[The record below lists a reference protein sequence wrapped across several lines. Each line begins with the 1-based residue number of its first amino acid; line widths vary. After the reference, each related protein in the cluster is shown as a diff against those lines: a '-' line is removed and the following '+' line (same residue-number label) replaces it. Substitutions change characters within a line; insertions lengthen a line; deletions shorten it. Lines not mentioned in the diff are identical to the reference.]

1 MKHLILPLL
10 LATSLGAS
18 AADAVDAAT
27 MKQLMTDGKANFMT
41 CVACHGMDGKG
52 MKPTPTMVFAPS
64 LAGSKLATG
73 DPEVFTQIVLKGIK
87 KEGTEYMQIMAPL
100 EATLDDAKLASALT
114 YVRNSF
120 GNKASAITPEQ
131 IKTWRAKYT
140 ARKESYTRAE
150 LAEFTKKH
158 AEEAKK

>member
-1 MKHLILPLL
+1 MKRILSIL
-10 LATSLGAS
+10 LATSLGAT

-27 MKQLMTDGKANFMT
+27 MKQLMTDGKTNFMT

-52 MKPTPTMVFAPS
+52 MKPAPNMVFAPS

-73 DPEVFTQIVLKGIK
+73 DPEIFTQIVMKGIK

-100 EATLDDAKLASALT
+100 EASLDDAKLASALT

-120 GNKASAITPEQ
+120 GNKASAITAEQ
-131 IKTWRAKYT
+131 IKTWRAKYQ
-140 ARKESYTRAE
+140 ARKESYSRAE
-150 LAEFTKKH
+150 LAEFTKK
-158 AEEAKK
+158 ATKATE